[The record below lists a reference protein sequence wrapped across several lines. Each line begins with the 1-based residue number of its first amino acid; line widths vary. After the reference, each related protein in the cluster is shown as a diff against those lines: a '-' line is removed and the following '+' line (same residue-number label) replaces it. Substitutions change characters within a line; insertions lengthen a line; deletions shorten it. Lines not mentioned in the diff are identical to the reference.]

1 MSELKERFLAVYKE
15 TVTREGSD
23 SLLDWLE
30 HSDFFVAPASTRYHG
45 CYEGGLLQH
54 SLNVYDCLKIGIEAA
69 GLQGTY
75 SEETIAI
82 VSLMH
87 DLCKVNY
94 YKKGFRNVKDEE
106 TGQWYKK
113 EVYEVDEKFPVENTQ
128 ISLLSSFRISFA
140 LSQKKSW
147 QFIAHMGGWDTAVK
161 GGNAFIGKIFE
172 RSKLALLLHLA
183 DMGATYLMEG

>member
-1 MSELKERFLAVYKE
+1 MSELKERFLTVYKE
-15 TVTREGSD
+15 TVTRAGSD

-30 HSDFFVAPASTRYHG
+30 HSDFFVALASTKYLG
-45 CYEGGLLQH
+45 CYESGLLQH

-69 GLQGTY
+69 GLQGVY

-94 YKKGFRNVKDEE
+94 YKKGSRNVKDEE

-113 EVYEVDEKFPVENTQ
+113 EVYEVDEKFPCGEHADTGND
-128 ISLLSSFRISFA
+128 LLSKEWSMILQRLVRRQLQLFVNTKWMIQTSLWLRHFA
-140 LSQKKSW
+140 RSESCT
-147 QFIAHMGGWDTAVK
+147 TAANTS
-161 GGNAFIGKIFE
+161 GDRQI
-172 RSKLALLLHLA
+172 RQ
-183 DMGATYLMEG
+183 

>member
-94 YKKGFRNVKDEE
+94 YKRAFGMSRMKRLGS
-106 TGQWYKK
+106 GIKK
-113 EVYEVDEKFPVENTQ
+113 RFMRLMKNFPVENTQ

-147 QFIAHMGGWDTAVK
+147 QFVPTWAV
-161 GGNAFIGKIFE
+161 G
-172 RSKLALLLHLA
+172 
-183 DMGATYLMEG
+183 TPQ

>member
-1 MSELKERFLAVYKE
+1 MSELKERFLTVYKE
-15 TVTREGSD
+15 TVTRAGSD

-30 HSDFFVAPASTRYHG
+30 HSDFFVAPASTKYHG

-54 SLNVYDCLKIGIEAA
+54 SLNVYDCLKMGIEAA
-69 GLQGTY
+69 GLQGVY

-94 YKKGFRNVKDEE
+94 YKKGSRNVKDEE

-113 EVYEVDEKFPVENTQ
+113 EVYTNFKMFSFEVEGDE
-128 ISLLSSFRISFA
+128 SG
-140 LSQKKSW
+140 SQTTDPQPTVDDGEIDDSRLP
-147 QFIAHMGGWDTAVK
+147 F
-161 GGNAFIGKIFE
+161 
-172 RSKLALLLHLA
+172 
-183 DMGATYLMEG
+183 

>member
-1 MSELKERFLAVYKE
+1 MSELKERFLTVYKE
-15 TVTREGSD
+15 TVTRAGSD

-30 HSDFFVAPASTRYHG
+30 HSDFFVAPASTKYHG

-69 GLQGTY
+69 GLQGVY

-94 YKKGFRNVKDEE
+94 YKKGSRNVKDEE

-113 EVYEVDEKFPVENTQ
+113 EVYEVDEKFPCGEHADKSIGENKLRKIVSENKDADFVLWNGTRPQ
-128 ISLLSSFRISFA
+128 IKRT
-140 LSQKKSW
+140 K
-147 QFIAHMGGWDTAVK
+147 
-161 GGNAFIGKIFE
+161 FE
-172 RSKLALLLHLA
+172 RFVDQLNLI
-183 DMGATYLMEG
+183 

>member
-1 MSELKERFLAVYKE
+1 MSELKERFLTVYKE
-15 TVTREGSD
+15 TVTRAGSD

-30 HSDFFVAPASTRYHG
+30 HSDFFVAPASTKYHG

-106 TGQWYKK
+106 TGQWCR
-113 EVYEVDEKFPVENTQ
+113 VRDWHCCQP
-128 ISLLSSFRISFA
+128 LP
-140 LSQKKSW
+140 
-147 QFIAHMGGWDTAVK
+147 
-161 GGNAFIGKIFE
+161 
-172 RSKLALLLHLA
+172 
-183 DMGATYLMEG
+183 

>member
-113 EVYEVDEKFPVENTQ
+113 RFMRLMKNFPVENTQ

-147 QFIAHMGGWDTAVK
+147 QFVPTWAV
-161 GGNAFIGKIFE
+161 GT
-172 RSKLALLLHLA
+172 LQ
-183 DMGATYLMEG
+183 

>member
-1 MSELKERFLAVYKE
+1 MSELKERFLTVYKE
-15 TVTREGSD
+15 TVTRAGSD

-30 HSDFFVAPASTRYHG
+30 HSDFFVAPASTKYHG

-69 GLQGTY
+69 GLQGVY

-94 YKKGFRNVKDEE
+94 YKKGSRNVKDEE

-113 EVYEVDEKFPVENTQ
+113 EVYEVDEKFPC
-128 ISLLSSFRISFA
+128 
-140 LSQKKSW
+140 
-147 QFIAHMGGWDTAVK
+147 G
-161 GGNAFIGKIFE
+161 
-172 RSKLALLLHLA
+172 
-183 DMGATYLMEG
+183 